1 MRTLIFGAGGHGQV
15 IADILLESFKYK
27 NAEYKPIGFLDD
39 NDSLWEKSFL
49 GLPVIGSLEQAS
61 NIEYDAV
68 IVAIGSNH
76 IRQKITRHFE
86 AINKNF
92 ASAIHPSSIIG
103 RNVAVGYGVMICAGV
118 IINTGSCIGNHTI
131 LNTGCSVDHHNQI
144 ENYVHIAPGSH
155 LGGDVSIGEGT
166 LVGIGATVLPQKKI
180 GQWSV
185 VGAGAVVN
193 RDVSDWSTVVGIPA
207 LPILTSKSLQEKV
220 R

>member
-15 IADILLESFKYK
+15 VADILLESFKFN
-27 NAEYKPIGFLDD
+27 NAEYEPVGFLDD
-39 NDSLWEKSFL
+39 DMSLWEKSFL

-61 NIEYDAV
+61 YIDYDAV
-68 IVAIGSNH
+68 IIAIGANH
-76 IRQKITRHFE
+76 IRSKITQYFE
-86 AINKNF
+86 TIKKNF
-92 ASAIHPSSIIG
+92 ATAIHPSAIIG
-103 RNVAVGYGVMICAGV
+103 RNVVIGYGAMICAGV
-118 IINTGSCIGNHTI
+118 IINTGSYIGKHTI

-144 ENYVHIAPGSH
+144 EKYAHIAPGSH

-193 RDVSDWSTVVGIPA
+193 RDVSDGSTVVGIPA
-207 LPILTSKSLQEKV
+207 LPISTYQSSQGKV